1 MLVIN
6 FHEPQSYGSIFRKK
20 GRGLPNAYDELNFVS
35 IENEGFKISK
45 WIENEI

>member
-20 GRGLPNAYDELNFVS
+20 GRGLPNAYNYSYHLADGTKVREGYRG
-35 IENEGFKISK
+35 IE
-45 WIENEI
+45 EI